1 MNRGSSRRLIDL
13 PIRRSMLAVAMGL
26 PSLLPGHLLG
36 RPLDRFHDVVV
47 AGAPAEVAFELVA
60 DLLLGRLWIALQQ
73 TSRLHFVAVRLAGDR
88 HLHWEFHASSSTA
101 WRLDCAAP
109 CGERA

>member
-13 PIRRSMLAVAMGL
+13 PIRRSMVAVAMAL

-36 RPLDRFHDVVV
+36 RPLDRLHDVVV

-60 DLLLGRLWIALQQ
+60 DLLFGRLWIALQHLMGGQ
-73 TSRLHFVAVRLAGDR
+73 DHAGRAEAALQAVLFPEAVLGRR
-88 HLHWEFHASSSTA
+88 N
-101 WRLDCAAP
+101 AAALGQP
-109 CGERA
+109 RG